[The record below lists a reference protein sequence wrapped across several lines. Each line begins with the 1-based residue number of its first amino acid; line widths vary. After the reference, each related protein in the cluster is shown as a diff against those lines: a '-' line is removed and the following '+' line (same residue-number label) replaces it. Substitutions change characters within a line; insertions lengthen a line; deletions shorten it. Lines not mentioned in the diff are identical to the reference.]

1 MIPIISISSNFSLIW
16 WHCAVSKFRLY
27 FGANFLAGST
37 IDPYSVVWKIFF
49 LTFKNLFFSKLSHR
63 LTIMFCCCNQ
73 PNPPYEQQLEEKQE
87 EQVLEKQESI
97 VAVRLHVLAESKED
111 TSQLKETS
119 MPTQSPEKNTCTIRT
134 DATMI
139 SPFTS
144 KTLDIASGGAAAAV
158 PDTPTRYIH
167 SAMVE
172 NIPVHTPLGV
182 SNLNISETL
191 HFMPPDPDESDHPIE
206 GTPYQLHCQWLPC
219 MPDERVIYS
228 PTGDQLINE
237 LGLYDYDTLDHP
249 EQLVGKPWCYQFTI
263 DRLTRRSNDDRR
275 SGGDDNNDSN
285 GISDTNGHANAGA
298 NDSPDGVLP
307 YVCMSAYCTYTF
319 RGVEYRTTV
328 VCDTNSPVF
337 DYSYVHVVPS
347 VDKAFVR
354 ELQTKSIR
362 VWVFIRQSKASADK
376 SVIDI
381 QSTPTVVETAPNLQH
396 LEESA

>member
-1 MIPIISISSNFSLIW
+1 
-16 WHCAVSKFRLY
+16 
-27 FGANFLAGST
+27 
-37 IDPYSVVWKIFF
+37 
-49 LTFKNLFFSKLSHR
+49 
-63 LTIMFCCCNQ
+63 MFCCCNQ
-73 PNPPYEQQLEEKQE
+73 PNQPEQL
-87 EQVLEKQESI
+87 SI
-97 VAVRLHVLAESKED
+97 ERDVDNLLDDSSISSSLDDHIHVLDESKEESKED

-119 MPTQSPEKNTCTIRT
+119 IPTQSPEKNTCTIRT

-139 SPFTS
+139 SPSTS
-144 KTLDIASGGAAAAV
+144 KTLEIASGGTV

-172 NIPVHTPLGV
+172 NIAVHTPLGV
-182 SNLNISETL
+182 SNLNVSETL

-228 PTGDQLINE
+228 PTGDQLIDE

-249 EQLVGKPWCYQFTI
+249 EQLVGQPWCYQFTI
-263 DRLTRRSNDDRR
+263 DRLTRRSNDDGR
-275 SGGDDNNDSN
+275 SDDDDDDSN
-285 GISDTNGHANAGA
+285 GTSDTNGHANAGA
-298 NDSPDGVLP
+298 DDSADDSAGVLP
-307 YVCMSAYCTYTF
+307 YVCMSAYCTYMF
-319 RGVEYRTTV
+319 RGVEYRTNV
-328 VCDTNSPVF
+328 VCNTNSPVF

-362 VWVFIRQSKASADK
+362 VWVFIRQSEASITTDDQHCTEDVGQVDGGADK

-381 QSTPTVVETAPNLQH
+381 QSTPIVIETAPNLQQ